1 MQFLQEIMV
10 LMSRRYVAING
21 GIKAHQ
27 GSTVTVLLS
36 LKNTLSVAHSPV
48 AELRKTISPSN

>member
-1 MQFLQEIMV
+1 M
-10 LMSRRYVAING
+10 LMSSRYVVING

-36 LKNTLSVAHSPV
+36 LKNVVIVAHPPV
-48 AELRKTISPSN
+48 VELQKTILPSN